1 MAGWHGGGR
10 EGVTRGQGRGDVWR
24 DQTCWTV
31 YVGDQTSDSVRG
43 EGKMLLHSLNALQ
56 LAAISSDTS
65 LGSTSTISIFST
77 GLHDEDNEQIDLSSL
92 TMHFIPSSDNSP
104 TAIEVSEI
112 R

>member
-31 YVGDQTSDSVRG
+31 YVGDQTSDSVPG
-43 EGKMLLHSLNALQ
+43 EEKMLFHSLNALQ
-56 LAAISSDTS
+56 LAAILSDTS
-65 LGSTSTISIFST
+65 L
-77 GLHDEDNEQIDLSSL
+77 HWAPRRQY
-92 TMHFIPSSDNSP
+92 PSSVQDFP
-104 TAIEVSEI
+104 TKTTN